1 MKVVYYGIR
10 KKEVLFEGTE
20 TECREWI
27 MSQASEHIKYTKA
40 DGTEVMLVRTLQD
53 PDGIAY
59 DVGQALMFQIVPDG
73 NK

>member
-1 MKVVYYGIR
+1 MKVVYYGI
-10 KKEVLFEGTE
+10 KNKEVLFEGTE
-20 TECREWI
+20 TECRKWI